1 LQPQLIVM
9 EAKFLE
15 QQFLGK
21 WVAATYRA
29 TQMFMAEKL
38 KKLKIGYGQFP
49 FLCYLNRC
57 GPASQEEI
65 ANALFFDKGTTARAL
80 KKLEELGFVA
90 RKVSGHDSRRN
101 DVEITQA
108 GKTVATEIRKILK
121 SWNNTLT
128 DGMNAEE
135 KGQAQS
141 ILIRLA
147 SNSAEK
153 VKDLHRQ
160 QADRRMK

>member
-1 LQPQLIVM
+1 MM
-9 EAKFLE
+9 EANILE

-21 WVAATYRA
+21 WVASTYRA

-49 FLCYLNRC
+49 FLCYLNRS

-65 ANALFFDKGTTARAL
+65 ASALFFDKGTTARAL

-90 RKVSGHDSRRN
+90 RKVSGHDQRRN
-101 DVEITQA
+101 EVEITVA
-108 GKTVATEIRKILK
+108 GKAVAIEIRKILK
-121 SWNNTLT
+121 NWNDTLT
-128 DGMNAEE
+128 DGLNTEE
-135 KGQAQS
+135 KGQALS
-141 ILIRLA
+141 ILTRLA

-160 QADRRMK
+160 QADRRLK